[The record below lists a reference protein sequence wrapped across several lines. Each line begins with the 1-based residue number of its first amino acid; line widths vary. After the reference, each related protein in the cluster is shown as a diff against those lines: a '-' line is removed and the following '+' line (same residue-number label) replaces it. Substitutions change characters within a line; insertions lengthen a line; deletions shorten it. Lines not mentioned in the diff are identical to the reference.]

1 MSWLAANW
9 YSVFALFG
17 APAIAGIAFW
27 LIAHRIIGNRQR
39 HDRQRDARK
48 LGDFQLLLTSRR

>member
-9 YSVFALFG
+9 YSVF